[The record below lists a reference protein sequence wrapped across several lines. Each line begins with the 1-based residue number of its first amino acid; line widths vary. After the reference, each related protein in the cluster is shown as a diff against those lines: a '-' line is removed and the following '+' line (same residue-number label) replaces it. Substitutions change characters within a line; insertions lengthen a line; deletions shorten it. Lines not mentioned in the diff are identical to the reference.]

1 MAVCNIA
8 ELLEQVKA
16 QDKFI
21 LCGKFTLIR
30 IMLRYLKEN
39 DLADKVQAV
48 YIQGNRY
55 FKKSVSKGF
64 GKRIKAYIKD
74 TVMISKLASSYPCKV
89 YSLEKLSKR
98 EKDVGIFV
106 MESREE
112 RWNRIHQELQK
123 ADCTNVTDVSYNV
136 MSEIGAGE
144 HVHLDFLCVGFV
156 KCGTSSLH
164 AALKKNKKVFLP
176 KKKETLY
183 LSNWKDKFEDAPQRF
198 NSIYFSKVPAGKK
211 VGNIEPSYHFNA
223 EDAYEC
229 YGKDTKIIFMV
240 RNPISATYSYFKM
253 LMRKTKDSRQ
263 INYYMRYRRFDVR
276 MFNHYIHDYIT
287 SNIDTRFCYM
297 DWIEEYLKYYGK
309 EKIKIVVFEEFIK
322 NPTDVMNEIQEF
334 VGVDKIEYGELPHSN
349 EGKTVS
355 RNYFSAL
362 INRHLYRKDNAL
374 RYVKSAKIKKR
385 HEERKAKLHSYTLI
399 ENNEKMLPESKQL
412 LEEYYKD
419 SIHRLEVFMD
429 KSLEGIWY

>member
-1 MAVCNIA
+1 MAICNIA
-8 ELLEQVKA
+8 ELLEQIKA

-21 LCGKFTLIR
+21 LCGKFTLVR
-30 IMLRYLKEN
+30 ILLRYLKKN
-39 DLADKVQAV
+39 DLVDRVQAV
-48 YIQGNRY
+48 YIQGNRH
-55 FKKSVSKGF
+55 FKRSVSGGF
-64 GKRIKAYIKD
+64 VKAMKAYIKD
-74 TVMISKLASSYPCKV
+74 SMVISKLSSANQCKV
-89 YSLEKLSKR
+89 YSLEKLSKVN
-98 EKDVGIFV
+98 KDAKIFV
-106 MESREE
+106 VESREE
-112 RWNRIHQELQK
+112 RWERIHQELQK
-123 ADCTNVTDVSYNV
+123 YGHTNVTDISYDL

-183 LSNWKDKFEDAPQRF
+183 LSNWKDKFEDAPERF
-198 NSIYFSKVPAGKK
+198 NSIYFPKVPQGKI
-211 VGNIEPSYHFNA
+211 VGNVEPSYHFNA

-240 RNPISATYSYFKM
+240 RNPIGATYSYFKM

-263 INYYMRYRRFDVR
+263 INYYMRYGRFDVR
-276 MFNHYIHDYIT
+276 MFNHYIRNYIT
-287 SNIDTRFCYM
+287 SKVDTRFCYM
-297 DWIEEYLKYYGK
+297 DWIEEYLKYYDK

-322 NPTDVMNEIQEF
+322 NPTEVMNEIQDFIGVEKMEF
-334 VGVDKIEYGELPHSN
+334 GKLPHSN

-355 RNYFSAL
+355 RNYISAIL
-362 INRHLYRKDNAL
+362 NRHLYRRDNAL
-374 RYVKSAKIKKR
+374 RYIKSAKVKKR

-399 ENNEKMLPESKQL
+399 ENNEKMLPESKQIL
-412 LEEYYKD
+412 DEFYKD
-419 SIHRLEVFMD
+419 SIRRLEAFMD